1 MILNDKAAKYK
12 KPGFFKKARLE
23 KMNENY
29 KPDLSEKT
37 RKLSQADPRT
47 ICLGRESQGAWELGR
62 WLELSPP

>member
-29 KPDLSEKT
+29 KPDHETGDKRNST
-37 RKLSQADPRT
+37 T
-47 ICLGRESQGAWELGR
+47 V
-62 WLELSPP
+62 